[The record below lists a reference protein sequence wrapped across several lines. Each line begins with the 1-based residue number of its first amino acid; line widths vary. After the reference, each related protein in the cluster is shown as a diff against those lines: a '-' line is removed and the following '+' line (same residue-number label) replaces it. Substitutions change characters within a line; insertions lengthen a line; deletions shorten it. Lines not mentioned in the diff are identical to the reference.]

1 MKRTTG
7 AKAQGQ
13 ERGSGAFGKLQTVL
27 AQVEG
32 GIYGLWGRSEQ
43 LVEGRLKEDETGD
56 VGRSQNMKLF
66 LRTPSSGK

>member
-1 MKRTTG
+1 MDNWCKGPGTR
-7 AKAQGQ
+7 

-43 LVEGRLKEDETGD
+43 LVEGRLKEDETGE

>member
-1 MKRTTG
+1 MQRPRD
-7 AKAQGQ
+7 
-13 ERGSGAFGKLQTVL
+13 EREDQVGAFGKLQAVL